1 MQNSRKVQMN
11 NLKILLNNEEL
22 LADGR
27 DWALLILRVI
37 PSFYLF
43 FLHGIDKIT
52 AGTETW
58 DWLGGAVLSIF
69 GISFGH
75 VLFGMIAGAVSLSLK
90 YVFMTGAFALLVD
103 ADHLLQFFNVEMI
116 SRSVHSFPFAIIIAV
131 IMLYV
136 FGKKDY
142 RLAAISFSAIL
153 SHIAFDTWLAGQIYP
168 GSTSGFPLL
177 SPFTVEIFRF
187 QGLDWLYLEILAIAI
202 VGIIAVLDR
211 KISIKN
217 CIKK

>member
-1 MQNSRKVQMN
+1 M
-11 NLKILLNNEEL
+11 
-22 LADGR
+22 
-27 DWALLILRVI
+27 
-37 PSFYLF
+37 
-43 FLHGIDKIT
+43 FLHVKISGQIKFVIKSC
-52 AGTETW
+52 AIFSILS
-58 DWLGGAVLSIF
+58 LGFSLTGFLFPDDSSII
-69 GISFGH
+69 GDPLIVSNPSLEHILGH
-75 VLFGMIAGAVSLSLK
+75 VFFGMIAGALSLRLK
-90 YVFMTGAFALLVD
+90 YVFLIGAFALLLD

-116 SRSVHSFPFAIIIAV
+116 SRMVHSVPFAIIIAV

-142 RLAAISFSAIL
+142 RLAAISFSAII

-187 QGLDWLYLEILAIAI
+187 QGLDWLYLEILAIVI
-202 VGIIAVLDR
+202 VGIIAILSR

-217 CIKK
+217 HIEK